1 MFNRPSTARA
11 TQVWHPNPGALSVE
25 AGRGFTTSRWQGSE
39 VKGFANDDFGL
50 DGSGFVL
57 DDRPVAHDALSESAQ
72 RAFSLLDDVKKQHAL
87 AKKALEEQE
96 AASANAHLPFV
107 LDVYEAPEVKRAV
120 KAAPTLQEDA
130 GDAQEA
136 SADAET
142 AANAE
147 PVQADQNAAS
157 ELTSDVLADGAVSDD
172 VTHAASA
179 AEPQEPSHDDES
191 DETAHSAP
199 VQTEAPVASTKPTP
213 EGISADE
220 VSQREAQHFE
230 QGLAQGV
237 EQGMA
242 QGREQGLAEGIEQG
256 LAQGLEQG
264 LAEGREQGMKEGL
277 ALAEEQARELQALA
291 EQEVTAKNDVM
302 AEVSAKLN
310 ALLEDPTQFFEP
322 LKRLALHLAEQVVKC
337 ELRTSSHAIEQLI
350 QRCLDDLDHP
360 AKGAVV
366 VELNPQDK
374 TRLQAEGGAFTQGM
388 RLDAV
393 HDMKPGSVRVFA
405 NDMIVED
412 LVEHRLEALA
422 RTLLIDVDS
431 WRKQSALAKP
441 EAPEVVEED
450 TQEVIEEAAD
460 VHP

>member
-1 MFNRPSTARA
+1 LFNRPNPARA
-11 TQVWHPNPGALSVE
+11 TKVWHPNLGVLADD
-25 AGRGFTTSRWQGSE
+25 ATRGFTSSRWQGGE
-39 VKGFANDDFGL
+39 TQGFASDTFGSH
-50 DGSGFVL
+50 DSGFIR
-57 DDRPVAHDALSESAQ
+57 DDHPVSHDALSESAQ

-107 LDVYEAPEVKRAV
+107 LDVYEAPQPQRVVAAEPVAPSLPADAVDAPQTQATNVAHAEADADEQAALTAIDAVASDLPEV
-120 KAAPTLQEDA
+120 
-130 GDAQEA
+130 AQEA
-136 SADAET
+136 VQDPSHEVSNQADAAGPTE
-142 AANAE
+142 ADVPA
-147 PVQADQNAAS
+147 PVL
-157 ELTSDVLADGAVSDD
+157 EGV
-172 VTHAASA
+172 
-179 AEPQEPSHDDES
+179 SHDE
-191 DETAHSAP
+191 
-199 VQTEAPVASTKPTP
+199 VA
-213 EGISADE
+213 E
-220 VSQREAQHFE
+220 REAAHFAQGMAQGLEQGIE
-230 QGLAQGV
+230 QGLAQGI
-237 EQGMA
+237 A
-242 QGREQGLAEGIEQG
+242 QGIEQG

-277 ALAEEQARELQALA
+277 ALAEEQAREAQALA
-291 EQEVTAKNDVM
+291 EQEVTAKNEVM

-337 ELRTSSHAIEQLI
+337 ELRTSGHAMEQLV

-366 VELNPQDK
+366 VELNPEDK
-374 TRLQAEGGAFTQGM
+374 ARLQADGGAFIQGM

-422 RTLLIDVDS
+422 RTMLIDVDS

-441 EAPEVVEED
+441 EALEVAED
-450 TQEVIEEAAD
+450 DAEKVTEEATD

>member
-1 MFNRPSTARA
+1 LPEGCDRD
-11 TQVWHPNPGALSVE
+11 
-25 AGRGFTTSRWQGSE
+25 FTTRRWQGEAVQS
-39 VKGFANDDFGL
+39 FANDDFGL
-50 DGSGFVL
+50 NGSGFML
-57 DDRPVAHDALSESAQ
+57 DARPISHDALSESAQ
-72 RAFSLLDDVKKQHAL
+72 RAFSLLDDVKKQHEL

-107 LDVYEAPEVKRAV
+107 LDVYEAPEVKRPV
-120 KAAPTLQEDA
+120 QVAPTVYEDA
-130 GDAQEA
+130 GDANAFPVEPELA
-136 SADAET
+136 IEEGSDEVTHGHSAADSQLPDA
-142 AANAE
+142 
-147 PVQADQNAAS
+147 
-157 ELTSDVLADGAVSDD
+157 DD
-172 VTHAASA
+172 V
-179 AEPQEPSHDDES
+179 SHDDTPT
-191 DETAHSAP
+191 DE
-199 VQTEAPVASTKPTP
+199 VQPVAAQATAEVEPATHV
-213 EGISADE
+213 GIPAEE
-220 VSQREAQHFE
+220 VSQREADQFE
-230 QGLAQGV
+230 KGLAQGV
-237 EQGMA
+237 EQGLA
-242 QGREQGLAEGIEQG
+242 QGLETGLAQGLEQG

-277 ALAEEQARELQALA
+277 ALAEEQARELQARA
-291 EQEVTAKNDVM
+291 EQEAAVTNDVM

-337 ELRTSSHAIEQLI
+337 ELRTSSHAVEQLI

-366 VELNPQDK
+366 IELNPEDK
-374 TRLQAEGGAFTQGM
+374 ARLQESGSAFIQGM

-431 WRKQSALAKP
+431 WRKQSALVKP
-441 EAPEVVEED
+441 EAPEDVEGMDAQAD
-450 TQEVIEEAAD
+450 TAIEETAD

>member
-1 MFNRPSTARA
+1 MFNRPNPARP
-11 TQVWHPNPGALSVE
+11 TKVWHPNLGVLPEETS
-25 AGRGFTTSRWQGSE
+25 RGFSTSRWQGAE
-39 VKGFANDDFGL
+39 AKGFANDDFGL
-50 DGSGFVL
+50 HGSGFVL
-57 DDRPVAHDALSESAQ
+57 DDHPVSHDAMSESAQ
-72 RAFSLLDDVKKQHAL
+72 RAFSLWDDVKKQHAL

-107 LDVYEAPEVKRAV
+107 LDVYEAPEVKRA
-120 KAAPTLQEDA
+120 AQSAPTLQEDA
-130 GDAQEA
+130 VSPDAA
-136 SADAET
+136 SADAAHTTNDEPEQ
-142 AANAE
+142 AAQEAVSE
-147 PVQADQNAAS
+147 LAQDALADQTAGQDMAQA
-157 ELTSDVLADGAVSDD
+157 ESDVEQQVSADDD
-172 VTHAASA
+172 VSNDPTHPA
-179 AEPQEPSHDDES
+179 AEPAD
-191 DETAHSAP
+191 SAL
-199 VQTEAPVASTKPTP
+199 EAATP
-213 EGISADE
+213 AGIAADE
-220 VSQREAQHFE
+220 VAQREAQHFE
-230 QGLAQGV
+230 QGLALGV

-242 QGREQGLAEGIEQG
+242 QGLEQGLAQGIEQG

-277 ALAEEQARELQALA
+277 ALAEEQAREAQALA

-337 ELRTSSHAIEQLI
+337 ELRTSSHAIEQLV

-366 VELNPQDK
+366 VELHPEDK
-374 TRLQAEGGAFTQGM
+374 ARLQAEGCAFIQGM

-405 NDMIVED
+405 NDMVVED

-422 RTLLIDVDS
+422 RTMLIDVDS
-431 WRKQSALAKP
+431 WRKQSALAKS
-441 EAPEVVEED
+441 EAPEVTQEE
-450 TQEVIEEAAD
+450 TEEVIEEATD

>member
-1 MFNRPSTARA
+1 LFNRPNPARP
-11 TQVWHPNPGALSVE
+11 TKVWHPNPGVLSDD
-25 AGRGFTTSRWQGSE
+25 AARGFTTSRWHNDQTQ
-39 VKGFANDDFGL
+39 GFANDTFGSH
-50 DGSGFVL
+50 DSGFTL
-57 DDRPVAHDALSESAQ
+57 DQYPASNDALSESAQ

-107 LDVYEAPEVKRAV
+107 LDVYEAPEPKRVVAAEPVAPSTLTDAV
-120 KAAPTLQEDA
+120 DASETQATDAAHAE
-130 GDAQEA
+130 GDADEHA
-136 SADAET
+136 ALTDAET
-142 AANAE
+142 
-147 PVQADQNAAS
+147 VAS
-157 ELTSDVLADGAVSDD
+157 ELPKVADAAASFEETQDESAQASL
-172 VTHAASA
+172 HAAAQVADAPAPAEAVA
-179 AEPQEPSHDDES
+179 A
-191 DETAHSAP
+191 AP
-199 VQTEAPVASTKPTP
+199 VI
-213 EGISADE
+213 EGVPHDE
-220 VSQREAQHFE
+220 VAEREAAHFAQGMA
-230 QGLAQGV
+230 QGL

-242 QGREQGLAEGIEQG
+242 QGLEQGLAQGIEQG

-277 ALAEEQARELQALA
+277 ALAEEQAREAQALA
-291 EQEVTAKNDVM
+291 EQEVTAKNEVM

-337 ELRTSSHAIEQLI
+337 ELRTSGHAIEQLV

-366 VELNPQDK
+366 VELNPEDK
-374 TRLQAEGGAFTQGM
+374 ARLQADGGALIQGM

-422 RTLLIDVDS
+422 RTMLIDVDS
-431 WRKQSALAKP
+431 WRKQSVLAKP
-441 EAPEVVEED
+441 EALEVAEASAED
-450 TQEVIEEAAD
+450 VIEEAAD

>member
-1 MFNRPSTARA
+1 MFNRPSPARP
-11 TQVWHPNPGALSVE
+11 TQVWHPNLAALPEGSDR
-25 AGRGFTTSRWQGSE
+25 AFTTRRWQGEAVQS
-39 VKGFANDDFGL
+39 FANDDFGL
-50 DGSGFVL
+50 NGSGFML
-57 DDRPVAHDALSESAQ
+57 DARPVSHDAMSESAQ
-72 RAFSLLDDVKKQHAL
+72 RAFSLLDDVKKQHEL

-107 LDVYEAPEVKRAV
+107 LDVYEAPEVKRPVSVAASLQDDVVASFMEPELADDGFNEGASDEVTDGQLAAESQLPAQAHVSTDDVPNDAV
-120 KAAPTLQEDA
+120 HAAA
-130 GDAQEA
+130 
-136 SADAET
+136 
-142 AANAE
+142 
-147 PVQADQNAAS
+147 QNAA
-157 ELTSDVLADGAVSDD
+157 EVEPATPVGIP
-172 VTHAASA
+172 
-179 AEPQEPSHDDES
+179 AE
-191 DETAHSAP
+191 
-199 VQTEAPVASTKPTP
+199 
-213 EGISADE
+213 E
-220 VSQREAQHFE
+220 VSQREAEQFE
-230 QGLAQGV
+230 KGLAQGV
-237 EQGMA
+237 AQGMAEGLEQGMS
-242 QGREQGLAEGIEQG
+242 QGLEQG

-277 ALAEEQARELQALA
+277 ALAEEQARELQARA
-291 EQEVTAKNDVM
+291 EQETAVTHDVM

-337 ELRTSSHAIEQLI
+337 ELRTSSHAVEQLV

-366 VELNPQDK
+366 IELNPEDK
-374 TRLQAEGGAFTQGM
+374 ARLQEGGSAFIQGM

-422 RTLLIDVDS
+422 RTLLIDVDG
-431 WRKQSALAKP
+431 WRKQSALVKP
-441 EAPEVVEED
+441 EAPEIQD
-450 TQEVIEEAAD
+450 GADAQADHDSEEAAD

>member
-1 MFNRPSTARA
+1 MFNRPSPARP
-11 TQVWHPNPGALSVE
+11 TQVWHPNLAALPEGSDR
-25 AGRGFTTSRWQGSE
+25 AFSTRRWQGEAVQS
-39 VKGFANDDFGL
+39 FANDDFGL
-50 DGSGFVL
+50 NGSGFML
-57 DDRPVAHDALSESAQ
+57 DARPVSHDAMSESAQ
-72 RAFSLLDDVKKQHAL
+72 RAFSLLDDVKKQHEL

-107 LDVYEAPEVKRAV
+107 LDVYEAPEVKRPV
-120 KAAPTLQEDA
+120 QAAPTLHKDA
-130 GDAQEA
+130 GDAKA
-136 SADAET
+136 LAV
-142 AANAE
+142 E
-147 PVQADQNAAS
+147 PDLADQGGGD
-157 ELTSDVLADGAVSDD
+157 E
-172 VTHAASA
+172 VTHDEFISDSQLSA
-179 AEPQEPSHDDES
+179 Q
-191 DETAHSAP
+191 
-199 VQTEAPVASTKPTP
+199 APVANDDVPNDDVHAAPTRIAAEVEP
-213 EGISADE
+213 AIPVGIPAEE
-220 VSQREAQHFE
+220 VSQREAEQFE
-230 QGLAQGV
+230 KGLAQGV
-237 EQGMA
+237 EQGLA
-242 QGREQGLAEGIEQG
+242 QGLETGLAQGLEQG

-277 ALAEEQARELQALA
+277 ALAEEQARELQARA
-291 EQEVTAKNDVM
+291 EQETAVTHDVM
-302 AEVSAKLN
+302 TEVSAKLN

-337 ELRTSSHAIEQLI
+337 ELRTSSHAVEQLI

-366 VELNPQDK
+366 IELNPEDK
-374 TRLQAEGGAFTQGM
+374 VRLQEGGSPFIQGM

-431 WRKQSALAKP
+431 WRKQSALVKP
-441 EAPEVVEED
+441 EAPVDAEGRADHVMEE
-450 TQEVIEEAAD
+450 TSD